1 VLIVGISLELH
12 VIFAKFSAH
21 ATFDRGTILLCR
33 RCGMLRTSGFMDDVM
48 LHIMTRKIGDANT
61 RSDGR
66 VYDLLTYQ
74 QGAASDRGG
83 VCFVLAVIC

>member
-1 VLIVGISLELH
+1 MLLLTVARSSFVGVAVGYVLM
-12 VIFAKFSAH
+12 
-21 ATFDRGTILLCR
+21 LL
-33 RCGMLRTSGFMDDVM
+33 GFMDDVM

-74 QGAASDRGG
+74 QGASSDRGG